1 MRKSALALFVSTSLF
16 CFRAFGQQEGI
27 PTFTI
32 SGSPIVG
39 YANNGA
45 GFAFSP
51 LVSLAVTAL
60 GFNGSDLAHSSYRVS
75 LFNAVGTQLA
85 TAQVSTGSPFYNQT
99 YYQGIS
105 AVNLTAGNTYYL
117 GAVEVGGTNLV
128 WAGNVVGAA
137 GGGTFSVNPD
147 ITYVSGNTGFMPPGS
162 VPGSAQGQNY
172 FVGANFEFTVVP
184 EPASVGLLILGAA
197 LFALRGRGKLFAHT
211 R

>member
-1 MRKSALALFVSTSLF
+1 MKRIAFAVLVSTSLF
-16 CFRAFGQQEGI
+16 CFRSFAQQEGI
-27 PTFTI
+27 PIFTI

-51 LVSLAVTAL
+51 VVSLSVTAL
-60 GFNGSDLAHSSYRVS
+60 GFNGQDLVNSPYQVS
-75 LFNAVGTQLA
+75 LFNALGTQLA

-117 GAVEVGGTNLV
+117 GAVEVGNTNSV

-137 GGGTFSVNPD
+137 GGGTFSANPD
-147 ITYVSGNTGFMPPGS
+147 ITYLSGNTGFMPPGS
-162 VPGSAQGQNY
+162 VPGTALGQNY
-172 FVGANFEFTVVP
+172 FVGANFEFRVVP
-184 EPASVGLLILGAA
+184 EPASGSLLIIGAA
-197 LFALRGRGKLFAHT
+197 LFALRRQGKLFAHT